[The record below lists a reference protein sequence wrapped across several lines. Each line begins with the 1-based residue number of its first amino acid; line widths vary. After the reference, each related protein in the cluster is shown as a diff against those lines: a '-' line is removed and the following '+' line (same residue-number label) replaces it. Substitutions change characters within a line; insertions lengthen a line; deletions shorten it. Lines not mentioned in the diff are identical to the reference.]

1 MTRSATI
8 LIMNFNDLLAR
19 KLPPAEA
26 EQEDCR
32 HPHMIYSKEF
42 SRLAMESRKKI
53 RAISPLR
60 LHLSL
65 LLRRL
70 ALHLTLWAIA
80 LERQS

>member
-1 MTRSATI
+1 
-8 LIMNFNDLLAR
+8 MNFNDLLLR
-19 KLPPAEA
+19 KLPPVEA
-26 EQEDCR
+26 EQEVRR
-32 HPHMIYSKEF
+32 HPHTICSKEF
-42 SRLAMESRKKI
+42 SRRAMESRIKI
-53 RAISPLR
+53 HAISPLR